1 MSIERPKGS
10 YTGPL
15 SLQWCNYS
23 MTVRAM
29 PMNYLAAD
37 LSRIDAALW
46 GRESEIGAAIA
57 EAPAM
62 VEALRD
68 ALATIDSTL
77 AARRYREGECTDSWS
92 AEVRGE
98 VATRARL
105 RAILSRID
113 GAGDTLPDAPV
124 PAPTTDLQSAAR
136 ALLDAFGGDVPDW
149 LTGEVQALESALNG
163 GPAPTGELVTV
174 RADHLAALVEA
185 AGKYADDLET
195 GLEDGTYDDRADLD
209 AVQAAIAAVQG
220 EKAPTG
226 DASTCQHCGEE
237 RPLGPDGSV
246 WTCGACNGL
255 NCD

>member
-1 MSIERPKGS
+1 MSNDRPKGS
-10 YTGPL
+10 YSGPL
-15 SLQWCNYS
+15 SLQWCAYS

-37 LSRIDAALW
+37 ISRIDAALW

-62 VEALRD
+62 VEALRW
-68 ALATIDSTL
+68 ALSMAEEAIL
-77 AARRYREGECTDSWS
+77 VRENGDDPEDTPDICEMHR
-92 AEVRGE
+92 AELERH
-98 VATRARL
+98 

-136 ALLDAFGGDVPDW
+136 ALLDAFGGNVPDW
-149 LTGEVQALESALNG
+149 LTGEAQALESALNG

-174 RADHLAALVEA
+174 RVDHLAALVEA

-195 GLEDGTYDDRADLD
+195 GLEDGTYEDRADLD

-220 EKAPTG
+220 EA
-226 DASTCQHCGEE
+226 
-237 RPLGPDGSV
+237 
-246 WTCGACNGL
+246 
-255 NCD
+255 

>member
-124 PAPTTDLQSAAR
+124 PAPT
-136 ALLDAFGGDVPDW
+136 
-149 LTGEVQALESALNG
+149 GEV
-163 GPAPTGELVTV
+163 VTV

-195 GLEDGTYDDRADLD
+195 GLEDGTYEDRADLD
-209 AVQAAIAAVQG
+209 AVKAAIVAVQG
-220 EKAPTG
+220 EA
-226 DASTCQHCGEE
+226 
-237 RPLGPDGSV
+237 
-246 WTCGACNGL
+246 
-255 NCD
+255 

>member
-1 MSIERPKGS
+1 MWTVETQYLSAERKAV
-10 YTGPL
+10 TGNCIIYG
-15 SLQWCNYS
+15 QGGEYIA
-23 MTVRAM
+23 TVPDKVAG
-29 PMNYLAAD
+29 L
-37 LSRIDAALW
+37 IV
-46 GRESEIGAAIA
+46 

-62 VEALRD
+62 AEALRRILQWINAGCD
-68 ALATIDSTL
+68 PSRKSLENA
-77 AARRYREGECTDSWS
+77 
-92 AEVRGE
+92 
-98 VATRARL
+98 

-113 GAGDTLPDAPV
+113 GAGDTLPDAPAV
-124 PAPTTDLQSAAR
+124 TANCPHCGRDN
-136 ALLDAFGGDVPDW
+136 
-149 LTGEVQALESALNG
+149 TGHEGEPCADDCPQYWEEKGKVHPEH
-163 GPAPTGELVTV
+163 PTGELVTV

-195 GLEDGTYDDRADLD
+195 GLEDGTYEDRADLD